1 MLNSSTIERNEF
13 EELANAMGQNNKSA
27 YNKRVLSKHKG
38 QVEYQN
44 NINPKLH
51 GICNISYL
59 HRFKIIESPGWSQ
72 TVDHLSFDCTILQDV
87 RE

>member
-51 GICNISYL
+51 GICNISWQNQVVPTP
-59 HRFKIIESPGWSQ
+59 F
-72 TVDHLSFDCTILQDV
+72 
-87 RE
+87 